1 MKFIS
6 YDYWV
11 GLYEDKVRCVF
22 YICFLPCFTCTIKY
36 KNETKLDKLNLL
48 WLRITLYSF
57 MTGWLIFL
65 GVVVT
70 ITLRFIIGCK

>member
-48 WLRITLYSF
+48 
-57 MTGWLIFL
+57 
-65 GVVVT
+65 
-70 ITLRFIIGCK
+70 